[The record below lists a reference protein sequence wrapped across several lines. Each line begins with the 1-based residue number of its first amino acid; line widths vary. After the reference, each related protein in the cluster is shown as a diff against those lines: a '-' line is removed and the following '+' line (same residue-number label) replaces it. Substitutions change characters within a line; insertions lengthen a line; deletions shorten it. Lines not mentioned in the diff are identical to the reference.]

1 MSRHAIGFALIL
13 IFYFITTS
21 LSIIKVPIFEASDEA
36 EHFIYIHTILETGE
50 LPIIQ
55 SREEMANQTDPILR
69 WNNQSHHAPLYYMMS
84 SALVFWSERADIADY
99 LHPNELIFLRN
110 TVEDN
115 PNKWL
120 HRYSVPESDTHIAV
134 YLLRIVNML
143 IGAGTL
149 IMVYLSAI
157 QVSENRMM
165 PLLAMLLTASIPTFI
180 VVNSSVT
187 NDAPVIFLYSAGI
200 YWVMKVWQNEQFRI
214 VDIATISLILAGIA
228 LTKLTGVTLFGVIY
242 TGLIAGILRKKWG
255 WQDALKNMAIS
266 GISASVLAGWWY
278 LRNLTLYGDLLAV
291 DATAS
296 IWGRE
301 TPLTLSML
309 PDELL
314 RIGKSFWMM
323 VGYLHFPVFAP
334 DAFYIFMAILTVLG
348 LLGLLIRVSHS
359 EDNDK
364 IYLLL
369 FACFVVSAMLLYGTF
384 SVDISYGR
392 LLLPAIA
399 GFAPLMV
406 IGWIQILRRLTLLFI
421 LPLSITALI
430 MPLLIVPDAY
440 PSLQAVDVIPE
451 NATVVNWQSGNLEI
465 LAIDVDSG
473 VVHTGDSIQLDLY
486 FQGNHPDNPALTIT
500 AVDTI
505 RGQRFDHIE
514 IFPGMAD
521 MRYLPDEQIFLVHV
535 SLDLSEPD
543 TIRPPRVVNIL
554 LEWVDLDTNEEL
566 LFDSGLS
573 LLEVA
578 SVTFVDKNYQAPTY
592 SNTVNVNFGG
602 EILLRDYTLPDAQPG
617 ETIPLS
623 FIWESTENLSPDN
636 EAILT
641 MQLFDSE
648 GNLVTQNDGTMWWYP
663 TTSWAENIA
672 FEDSRSLEIP
682 ADADIEPGNYELRI
696 GWYRVIDEIYPRL
709 EVINAGNVDNLYS
722 IPIVITAD

>member
-36 EHFIYIHTILETGE
+36 EHFIYTHTILETNE
-50 LPIIQ
+50 LPVIQ

-84 SALVFWSERADIADY
+84 SALIFWSERADIADY

-149 IMVYLSAI
+149 IMVYLAAT
-157 QVSENRMM
+157 QVSENRIMS
-165 PLLAMLLTASIPTFI
+165 LLAMLLTASIPTFI

-200 YWVMKVWQNEQFRI
+200 YWILKVWQNEQFRI
-214 VDIATISLILAGIA
+214 VDITTISLILAGIA

-242 TGLIAGILRKKWG
+242 AGLIAGILRKKWG
-255 WQDALKNMAIS
+255 WQDALKIMLTS

-301 TPLTLSML
+301 TPLTFSVL

-348 LLGLLIRVSHS
+348 FIGLLIHVIGSQ
-359 EDNDK
+359 DNDR

-406 IGWIQILRRLTLLFI
+406 IGWRQILRRLTLLFI

-430 MPLLIVPDAY
+430 MPLLIVPNAY
-440 PSLQAVDVIPE
+440 PSLEAVDVIPE
-451 NATVVNWQSGNLEI
+451 NATVVEWQSGNLEI
-465 LAIDVDSG
+465 LAVDVDSG
-473 VVHTGDSIQLDLY
+473 IVHSGNSVDVDLY
-486 FQGNHPDNPALTIT
+486 FRGNHPDNPALTIT

-505 RGQRFDHIE
+505 RVQRFDHIE

-521 MRYLPDEQIFLVHV
+521 MRYLPDEQIFMVRV
-535 SLDLSEPD
+535 SLNLPEPD
-543 TIRPPRVVNIL
+543 TIRPPRVINIL
-554 LEWVDLDTNEEL
+554 LEWIDLDTNEEL

-578 SVTFVDKNYQAPTY
+578 SVTFVDKNYQAPEY
-592 SNTVNVNFGG
+592 SNIVDINFGD
-602 EILLRDYTLPDAQPG
+602 EILLRDYTLPDAQLG

-623 FIWESTENLSPDN
+623 FIWEGIENLSVEN
-636 EAILT
+636 EAIFT
-641 MQLFDSE
+641 IQLFDSE

-663 TTSWAENIA
+663 TTTWAENIA

-682 ADADIEPGNYELRI
+682 ADIEPGDYELRI
-696 GWYRVIDEIYPRL
+696 GWYHVIDETYPRL
-709 EVINAGNVDNLYS
+709 EVINAENIDNLYS